1 MNQFPVL
8 CPQEDNLHAFKSL
21 ISNFYA
27 SQQPV
32 IKFIYSDSGISL
44 LFVFKY
50 LNGGHK
56 RICSQGSFQW
66 CLMTE
71 QALGTN
77 SVNNRKHFFSLKGLC
92 TDGRRLPRGVVV
104 SPSLEVFRC
113 FLVIWTLSW
122 IIPWV
127 TRFRGSSQ
135 P

>member
-32 IKFIYSDSGISL
+32 IKFIYTDSGISL
-44 LFVFKY
+44 LFVYKY

-56 RICSQGSFQW
+56 RIRSQGSFQW

-77 SVNNRKHFFSLKGLC
+77 SVKHRMLPVNNRKHFFTLRDQALMGGDCQEGLWC
-92 TDGRRLPRGVVV
+92 LHPW
-104 SPSLEVFRC
+104 RC
-113 FLVIWTLSW
+113 SDAF
-122 IIPWV
+122 
-127 TRFRGSSQ
+127 
-135 P
+135 